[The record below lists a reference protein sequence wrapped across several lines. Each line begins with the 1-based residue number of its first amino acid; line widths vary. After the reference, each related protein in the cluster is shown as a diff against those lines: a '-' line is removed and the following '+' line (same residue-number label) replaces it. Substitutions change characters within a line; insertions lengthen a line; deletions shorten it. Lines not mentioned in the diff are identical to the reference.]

1 MAITARELRSRYGP
15 LPSRIVDAMQ
25 PFAAWCAQTGITP
38 QTHGDLVSIP
48 HTTQNRQAM
57 DNFSDYKVSSI
68 QDGVI
73 TLRPRR
79 GNEVW

>member
-1 MAITARELRSRYGP
+1 MITARELRSRFGP
-15 LPSRIVDAMQ
+15 LPSRVADAMQ
-25 PFAAWCAQTGITP
+25 PFAAWCAQTGTIP
-38 QTHGDLVSIP
+38 EQRGDLVAIP
-48 HTTQNRQAM
+48 HTLDNRKAM
-57 DNFSDYKVSSI
+57 DTFTDYKVSSI